1 MKKQV
6 LKTIVAVVS
15 LFALS
20 VPVHAQDTLKLT
32 LEEALEIALSDN
44 LTVKVADMEIEK
56 TGYAKKGTYASL
68 FPQIDFSTNYQ
79 GAIKKQ
85 VMVMGD

>member
-56 TGYAKKGTYASL
+56 T
-68 FPQIDFSTNYQ
+68 
-79 GAIKKQ
+79 
-85 VMVMGD
+85 